1 MLNLQLRFSR
11 TLGALLLVAHLAS
24 LALVWITPL
33 PGSVQFV
40 ICLLLLASCL
50 FYLRRDCLRLA
61 PGSIISLSF
70 NQEGSCSYQVRG
82 GEWFEAT
89 LLGSSLVTPWLSVL
103 NFRREAARGM
113 RSVVLFPDSIDA
125 EDYRKL
131 RVLLRWG
138 FKNKDE

>member
-11 TLGALLLVAHLAS
+11 TLGALLIVAHLAS
-24 LALVWITPL
+24 LALVWIAPL
-33 PGSVQFV
+33 PGSVQFAAS
-40 ICLLLLASCL
+40 LLLLASCL
-50 FYLRRDCLRLA
+50 FYLRRDCLLLA
-61 PGSIISLSF
+61 PGSIICLRF
-70 NQEGSCSYQVRG
+70 DQEGAGRYQVRN

-103 NFRREAARGM
+103 NYKPETGRGM
-113 RSVVLFPDSIDA
+113 RSAVLFPDSIDA

-138 FKNKDE
+138 FRNKDE

>member
-24 LALVWITPL
+24 LALAWIAPL
-33 PGSVQFV
+33 QDGIQFV
-40 ICLLLLASCL
+40 VSLLLLASGL
-50 FYLRRDCLRLA
+50 FYLRRDCLLLA
-61 PGSIISLSF
+61 PGSIVSLRF
-70 NQEGSCSYQVRG
+70 DQEGACSYQVRG
-82 GEWFEAT
+82 GEWSETT

-103 NFRREAARGM
+103 NYRPEAGRGM

-125 EDYRKL
+125 DDYRKL

-138 FKNKDE
+138 SKKKEE

>member
-11 TLGALLLVAHLAS
+11 TLGALLVGAHLAS
-24 LALVWITPL
+24 LALLWITPL
-33 PGSVQFV
+33 PSGVQFAAS
-40 ICLLLLASCL
+40 LLLLASGL
-50 FYLRRDCLRLA
+50 FYLRRDCLLLA
-61 PGSIISLSF
+61 PGSIVSLRF
-70 NQEGSCSYQVRG
+70 DQEGACSYQARG

-103 NFRREAARGM
+103 NFKPETSRGM

-138 FKNKDE
+138 RKKEKE